1 MYWKSSEQII
11 MKYMRKRTGTKMPKY
26 LITRITS
33 WILPGPLLPKKP
45 KAYTNMRKVVYI
57 NKFVA
62 GYENLFYLKSSSE
75 KKRLNTNVKRENDIC
90 PCTHFR

>member
-1 MYWKSSEQII
+1 MAEDFQEQVHSLQGFEIRKKGKSIH
-11 MKYMRKRTGTKMPKY
+11 
-26 LITRITS
+26 LWTRITS

-45 KAYTNMRKVVYI
+45 KAYTSMRKVVYI

-62 GYENLFYLKSSSE
+62 GYENLFYLKCSSE

-90 PCTHFR
+90 LCTHFR